1 MTHLLNIMVISLQP
15 RIRTMTAMKAT
26 VLRNLKEPGGTGPVI
41 AQTLMVTIIMGSTHC
56 MLMESTGI
64 TGKVI
69 TTLREKLRSKSDH
82 WRFKDRVRCIMP
94 T

>member
-1 MTHLLNIMVISLQP
+1 
-15 RIRTMTAMKAT
+15 MTAMKAT

-56 MLMESTGI
+56 KLMESTGI

-69 TTLREKLRSKSDH
+69 TTLREKLR
-82 WRFKDRVRCIMP
+82 
-94 T
+94 

>member
-1 MTHLLNIMVISLQP
+1 
-15 RIRTMTAMKAT
+15 MTAMKAT
-26 VLRNLKEPGGTGPVI
+26 VLRNLKEPGGTGLVI

-56 MLMESTGI
+56 MLMESIGI

-82 WRFKDRVRCIMP
+82 WSFKDRVRCIMP

>member
-1 MTHLLNIMVISLQP
+1 
-15 RIRTMTAMKAT
+15 MTAMKAT

-56 MLMESTGI
+56 MLMKSTGI

-82 WRFKDRVRCIMP
+82 WSFKDRVRCIMP

>member
-1 MTHLLNIMVISLQP
+1 
-15 RIRTMTAMKAT
+15 MTAMKAT
-26 VLRNLKEPGGTGPVI
+26 VLRNLKEPCGTWPVI

-82 WRFKDRVRCIMP
+82 WSFKDRVRCIMP

>member
-1 MTHLLNIMVISLQP
+1 MFTLQELLVTHLLNIMVISLQP

-41 AQTLMVTIIMGSTHC
+41 AQTLMATIIMGSTYC

-69 TTLREKLRSKSDH
+69 TTLREKLR
-82 WRFKDRVRCIMP
+82 
-94 T
+94 

>member
-1 MTHLLNIMVISLQP
+1 
-15 RIRTMTAMKAT
+15 MTAMKAT
-26 VLRNLKEPGGTGPVI
+26 VLRNLKEPCGTWSVI
-41 AQTLMVTIIMGSTHC
+41 PQTSMVTIIMGSTHR

-82 WRFKDRVRCIMP
+82 WSFKDRVRCIMP